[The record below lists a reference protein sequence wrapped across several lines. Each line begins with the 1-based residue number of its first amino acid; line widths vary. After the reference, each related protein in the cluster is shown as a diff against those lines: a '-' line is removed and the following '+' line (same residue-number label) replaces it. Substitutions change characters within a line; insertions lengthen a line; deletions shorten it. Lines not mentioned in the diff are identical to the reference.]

1 MKKNLYTLGLLLLF
15 TASGYAQSLA
25 LDTKSSKVKWT
36 GEEITTKQHYGSLA
50 FKSGRV
56 VLEDN
61 QPQTGTFVVDMT
73 SLRCEDLSSP
83 YRERLEGHLRSDD
96 FFSIE
101 AHPEA
106 VLELT
111 TTTAKED
118 GSYNAQG
125 KLTIKDITHP
135 VVFVMTPAE
144 DHWIAKLVF
153 DRSKYEV
160 RFRSGSF
167 FENLGDKL
175 IYDDITIETELVF
188 SN

>member
-15 TASGYAQSLA
+15 TANGYAQSLA
-25 LDTKSSKVKWT
+25 LNTKSSKVKWT

-83 YRERLEGHLRSDD
+83 YANALKGTCVPTT
-96 FFSIE
+96 FSIE

-111 TTTAKED
+111 ATTAKED

-144 DHWIAKLVF
+144 DHWKAKLVF